1 MVPWHTHIQSSKHM
15 YSCSGSFQKNI
26 RVQRKDPRFFFLFSS
41 KKFLFLFRED
51 CWKNEKKDHL
61 RSTSSSHQRSRLKN
75 NNTPSSPPLFSH
87 FLDDDKYLFCWKQR
101 TFLCGAL
108 SRRAKRSSFGGELD
122 ALGIYTECG
131 GDLVWK
137 HFVVTR
143 GRSPFLFLFFL
154 NKRNAFRRR
163 FRRRETETCYNKRER
178 ERSERERLQPREEEE
193 EEERKKDMRVIRISR
208 FHNSPEHT

>member
-1 MVPWHTHIQSSKHM
+1 MVL
-15 YSCSGSFQKNI
+15 FQKNI
-26 RVQRKDPRFFFLFSS
+26 RVQTEKRPVLFSFFI
-41 KKFLFLFRED
+41 KKVFVLFRD
-51 CWKNEKKDHL
+51 CQTVRLLKKRKKGSSALDL
-61 RSTSSSHQRSRLKN
+61 ITSALSIEEQH
-75 NNTPSSPPLFSH
+75 TPSFPPLFSY
-87 FLDDDKYLFCWKQR
+87 FLDDDKYLCWKQR
-101 TFLCGAL
+101 TFLRGAL

-178 ERSERERLQPREEEE
+178 KIRERTFTTARRRRR
-193 EEERKKDMRVIRISR
+193 RKKQI
-208 FHNSPEHT
+208 E

>member
-1 MVPWHTHIQSSKHM
+1 V
-15 YSCSGSFQKNI
+15 
-26 RVQRKDPRFFFLFSS
+26 
-41 KKFLFLFRED
+41 
-51 CWKNEKKDHL
+51 
-61 RSTSSSHQRSRLKN
+61 
-75 NNTPSSPPLFSH
+75 
-87 FLDDDKYLFCWKQR
+87 
-101 TFLCGAL
+101 CGAL